1 MFTMATAPS
10 RPSTLTLGFSTSLC
24 IVSTTATSSLAAAL
38 RRRWDGSQLH
48 LVVGGGASSCQA
60 DGLVCSSQVGSGAG
74 VGFNVNMA
82 FTGGLEP
89 PMGDVEYL
97 AAFR

>member
-1 MFTMATAPS
+1 MVTVPS
-10 RPSTLTLGFSTSLC
+10 RPSTQTPVFSTCRC
-24 IVSTTATSSLAAAL
+24 IALMMGTSSLAVEHL
-38 RRRWDGSQLH
+38 TRWERTPSPSLWLPVSTKH
-48 LVVGGGASSCQA
+48 KVTWVPMFLV
-60 DGLVCSSQVGSGAG
+60 LQVGSEAG